1 MGIRI
6 ELPNGTLLEVDT
18 DNEEVAKATAEDY
31 IQNNPKFNDPD
42 YDAVADG
49 TNTAKSENQ
58 PEFDIGTAS
67 FEEIQAYAEKR
78 KRPNTVTNPADAK
91 IDYKNGIKDAG
102 IRYNLAKKETIDE
115 KLAYLNDIYGEG
127 NVRQDSKGEL
137 IVTQD
142 GKEVAVDEQ
151 GTSRYDFVDFAGQG
165 GLALPVAIGASIL
178 TGGSSLLVSVPLV
191 AGVSYGAKIL
201 DEYWETQQGYQRQ
214 TDDEIQ
220 RDAIYE
226 GLFAGGGEI
235 VGRGLSRAF
244 GLLIKSRGPQKIGD
258 ETVDQARSRIA
269 QIVKDGG
276 RPTIDEATG
285 APILGRL
292 QAIYEGVFPNR
303 GAAQANA
310 NYVINQ
316 MNKVKG
322 NLNLTDDTIE
332 GLKKE
337 LNDTISEQFDDASM
351 KVGSQQAKVQ
361 TIIKE
366 QTQRVIKAIR
376 GGADD
381 VEMRDSISLA
391 YKTFQNQVDLMYG
404 NANKILKDQPLI
416 PAKQILE
423 TLNKVDKKYLGI
435 GFDQTKW
442 AKKIKQLSKDKNG
455 MLTVEE
461 ANNLRAALNTAG
473 FDPHLIGGNN
483 SAAINAVKQA
493 LFDAFTE
500 AELTAA
506 KTGGADIASGFL
518 QIKKANKFYNEN
530 VEFFKSTSAAALI
543 QNTKKGLGFNPI
555 KDMQTIVQNNKGSDL
570 SDFLKA
576 VKGYDTRVGSK
587 KYVSETLE
595 ENFKNVQSLSAND
608 PTRLGVEA
616 EMKAALKLA
625 EDVNQ
630 ASQSGQQ
637 VSEAIRKNLGQTW
650 FDETVRLSLD
660 PNGKLNGSSLLA
672 AVRGLGDTKDILF
685 KPQEAKL
692 IDDFIK
698 QVHNSGDT
706 VDEAILNQLADE
718 GLPISEAVQKLKQ
731 LTDEADLINKD
742 KFLNTIR
749 NKILE
754 DPDSVVDYVFRNGR
768 AKDIYKLKDT
778 IKNQGSVDAIEQI
791 AMQKILSSAG
801 DPAGT
806 NFIKTVKS
814 GSGAKALQIKLE
826 KIGNES
832 LTAMFGKEQTD
843 LLFKLAKNMS
853 TISDQAIAGKGG
865 LAPASIAVGLSLAGI
880 IANPVAGL
888 TTAGSFFVMSKLLR
902 SKSFLT
908 IATSPRAPG
917 ADTLG
922 LAFQE
927 VHEAMAQFGG
937 EAIQRGQEETREAVN
952 ETVSSAPVQEALSV
966 VPETSNVNNQI
977 SNIYNKT
984 LNQNRGD
991 VSPILVPNASTRA
1004 AVGSQ

>member
-1 MGIRI
+1 MAIRV
-6 ELPNGTLLEVDT
+6 ELPNGSIVEIDT
-18 DNEEVAKATAEDY
+18 DDEKIARDTANDY
-31 IQNNPKFNDPD
+31 LKNNPEFNESN
-42 YDAVADG
+42 YDAVAD
-49 TNTAKSENQ
+49 NKNVAKGQGQSSI
-58 PEFDIGTAS
+58 DMGTAT
-67 FEEIQAYAEKR
+67 FEELQAFSR
-78 KRPNTVTNPADAK
+78 KGKKVVNPADAK
-91 IDYKNGIKDAG
+91 IDYKTGIKDAG

-137 IVTQD
+137 IVNQD
-142 GKEVAVDEQ
+142 GKEVAVDEE

-178 TGGSSLLVSVPLV
+178 TGGSSLLFSVPLV
-191 AGVSYGAKIL
+191 AGASYGAKIL

-214 TDDEIQ
+214 TNDEVN
-220 RDAIYE
+220 RDALYE
-226 GLFAGGGEI
+226 ALFAGGGEI
-235 VGRGLSRAF
+235 VGRGISRAF
-244 GLLIKSRGPQKIGD
+244 GLLIKSRGPQKIGE
-258 ETVDQARSRIA
+258 ETADQARSRIA

-303 GAAQANA
+303 GAAKANA
-310 NYVINQ
+310 NYVMNQ
-316 MNKVKG
+316 INKVKAD
-322 NLNLTDDTIE
+322 LNLSDDVVD

-337 LNDTISEQFDDASM
+337 LNDEISKQFDDASLA
-351 KVGSQQAKVQ
+351 VGKQQAEVQ

-381 VEMRDSISLA
+381 VEMRDSINLS
-391 YKTFQNQVDLMYG
+391 YKTFQNHADKMYG
-404 NANKILKDQPLI
+404 EANTILKGQAII

-423 TLNKVDKKYLGI
+423 TLKAVDQKYLGI

-442 AKKIKQLSKDKNG
+442 AKKIKELTKDKNG

-461 ANNLRAALNTAG
+461 ANSLRAALNTAG

-483 SAAINAVKQA
+483 SSALAAVKSSLNQA
-493 LFDAFTE
+493 FDE
-500 AELTAA
+500 AELAA
-506 KTGGADIASGFL
+506 AVSKDKNIAKGFL
-518 QIKKANKFYNEN
+518 KIKEANKFYNEN
-530 VEFFKSTSAAALI
+530 VEFFKSTSAAKLI
-543 QNTKKGLGFNPI
+543 QNTKDGLGFNPI
-555 KDMQTIVQNNKGSDL
+555 KDMETIIRPNSGSDL
-570 SDFLKA
+570 IDFLKA
-576 VKGYDTRVGSK
+576 VKGYDTKVASK
-587 KYVSETLE
+587 KYVSKTLE
-595 ENFKNVQSLSAND
+595 ENFKKVQTLNVDD
-608 PTRLGVEA
+608 PSRLAVEA

-625 EDVNQ
+625 EDVNR

-637 VSEAIRKNLGQTW
+637 VSDTIRKNLGQTW
-650 FDETVRLSLD
+650 FEETIRKSID
-660 PNGKLNGSSLLA
+660 PNGKLNGSLLQT
-672 AVRGLGDTKDILF
+672 AVKGLGDTKKVLF

-698 QVHNSGDT
+698 QIHNSGDT
-706 VDEAILNQLADE
+706 IDETILQQLADE
-718 GLPISEAVQKLKQ
+718 GLPISQSVQKLKQ
-731 LTDEADLINKD
+731 LTDEADLIKKD
-742 KFLNTIR
+742 KFLNTI
-749 NKILE
+749 NTKILD
-754 DPDSVVDYVFRNGR
+754 DPDSVVDYVFRSGR
-768 AKDIYKLKDT
+768 AQDITKLKNT
-778 IKNQGSVDAIEQI
+778 IKSKEGTDAIEQI

-801 DPAGT
+801 DPAGA
-806 NFIKTVKS
+806 NFIKIVKS
-814 GSGAKALQIKLE
+814 GSGAKALQTKLE
-826 KIGNES
+826 KIGDES
-832 LTAMFGKEQTD
+832 LTAMFGKERTD

-880 IANPVAGL
+880 IANPIAGL

-902 SKSFLT
+902 SGTFLK

-917 ADTLG
+917 GDSLG

-937 EAIQRGQEETREAVN
+937 ETIQRGQEETRDAIQEVQ
-952 ETVSSAPVQEALSV
+952 SSAPVQQA
-966 VPETSNVNNQI
+966 VNQAPDITTTTNNKI
-977 SNIYNKT
+977 SNIF
-984 LNQNRGD
+984 NQARGD